1 MENLENKESRINKSK
16 LMKASYYLRKRYLF
30 TKSESLKSAWTGE
43 KTRVLL
49 HQGPIL
55 IKFKKI
61 NGEET
66 ERVGTLHNIPNN
78 LLVGDMR
85 FKGDLSTLRFYS
97 LTDNGFRAT
106 KIQNIIS
113 AELV

>member
-1 MENLENKESRINKSK
+1 MEKIVVNKSK
-16 LMKASYYLRKRYLF
+16 LMQTANYIRKRYLF
-30 TKSESLKSAWTGE
+30 TKSESLVASWKGAKVKNLLKQGP
-43 KTRVLL
+43 VLL
-49 HQGPIL
+49 
-55 IKFKKI
+55 KFEKI
-61 NGEET
+61 NGEIT

-97 LTDNGFRAT
+97 LTDSGFRAT

-113 AELV
+113 AKLV